1 MYNEK
6 ITNALFEAVFR
17 QAIIENYQQELTE
30 IPSEIELA
38 KIYTFSERHN
48 ERMKNSLPEKSEKS
62 ALTICQEEA
71 KTLLSQCL
79 L

>member
-38 KIYTFSERHN
+38 KIYTFSERLMN
-48 ERMKNSLPEKSEKS
+48 V
-62 ALTICQEEA
+62 
-71 KTLLSQCL
+71 
-79 L
+79 